1 MVDKGDGDD
10 GRGENFFLSS
20 FCEKDLKSTVAL
32 CHWLAVVVQAR
43 RPGNHS
49 TEKTPPMFQSR
60 TGNQKQS
67 NGHLF
72 ILFKA
77 R

>member
-1 MVDKGDGDD
+1 MVEKGYGDD

-43 RPGNHS
+43 RPGKIIQL
-49 TEKTPPMFQSR
+49 KTLLLCF
-60 TGNQKQS
+60 N
-67 NGHLF
+67 
-72 ILFKA
+72 
-77 R
+77 